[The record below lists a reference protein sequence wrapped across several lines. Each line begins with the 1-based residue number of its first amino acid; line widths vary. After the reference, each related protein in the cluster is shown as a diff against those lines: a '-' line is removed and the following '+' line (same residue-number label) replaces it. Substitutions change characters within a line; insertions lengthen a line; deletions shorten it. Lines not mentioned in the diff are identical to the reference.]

1 MFYHEG
7 LSKTILRHFRKVYSI
22 KKLMKILIQIWNEQ
36 IESKAIVD
44 LNKGSSP
51 NFATNIKKFK
61 QLIIFYSLWNHLKF
75 FAVLMNS
82 GGIELNWN
90 AESHLTLPVPIP
102 NEEKKLS

>member
-61 QLIIFYSLWNHLKF
+61 QFNYLLFPLKSPEILCCPDEF
-75 FAVLMNS
+75 R
-82 GGIELNWN
+82 GDR
-90 AESHLTLPVPIP
+90 T
-102 NEEKKLS
+102 